1 MSSPLGLIPLFH
13 NGHVPSHVEAQLAPE
28 QLSSLRNYGDAPN
41 LKTKSF
47 SDDSF
52 MFTRTAEANQ
62 HYRVQGLQNIET
74 YWLKTSRSAVR

>member
-1 MSSPLGLIPLFH
+1 MSSPLGLTPLFN
-13 NGHVPSHVEAQLAPE
+13 NGHVPPHVEAQLAPE
-28 QLSSLRNYGDAPN
+28 QLSSLWNYGDAPN

-62 HYRVQGLQNIET
+62 HYRVQVLQNVEP
-74 YWLKTSRSAVR
+74 YWLKTSRPALR

>member
-1 MSSPLGLIPLFH
+1 MSSPLGLTPLFN

-28 QLSSLRNYGDAPN
+28 QLSSLWNYGDAPN

-52 MFTRTAEANQ
+52 MFTRTAEATQ
-62 HYRVQGLQNIET
+62 HARVHGLQNLET
-74 YWLKTSRSAVR
+74 YLLKTSRSTVR